1 MGSVCLTVLVVAVL
15 VSSTIVGLVGGQT
28 SVASTDGTVT
38 ASTASSDRVSQPRT
52 DDSQHSNTASHDT
65 SVVAE
70 NHDTEPHESSLD
82 RQRQAGEINL
92 TVSVD
97 GTETTDGQLL
107 VNESSPNVSVAVT
120 SVSPVE
126 SVEIVVDGS
135 RRVRND
141 SVGNG
146 TVRLTEPL
154 QLDSGR
160 HTITVVA
167 RTANGTATHE
177 IDYVRGEIGISM
189 RLDGNR
195 TDDGERIVND
205 TDPSLSITVSATKPI
220 QGVLLRVDN
229 DDRFRTLSVN
239 NTTFTLDRSLSLGPG
254 RHPITVIAS
263 TNNETET
270 HTVRFIKDRQGPVIQ
285 FSSPPNVS
293 LFSVDEFET
302 TNATY
307 PISFSTRDFVDVERV
322 EMTLKYYGQQSG
334 ETDGDGQNRS
344 RLREQMKVTFDS
356 SKRQFE
362 RTLLLGPGLNSIA
375 VETEDGFGNVRTKRF
390 DLILTNDGTPPNL
403 TTPVN
408 FTGDSDSVT
417 LTTETD
423 TFQLDGTLRD
433 QTGLR
438 RVTLTTD
445 IPGGLNQKTTLL
457 SPPPD
462 NRTAGRQSASFSR
475 SVSLE
480 PGNNT
485 VKLTASDLFGNTL
498 TRTYRIVY
506 DPVTLAERVHP
517 EIRFYRNR
525 SRLRGDEARLYV
537 AVADGIVRSVTVE
550 GRGLT
555 TRQTGFFRVAYDG
568 GNRSRVVFDQTVPV
582 DEQRTEVVVGV
593 TDALG
598 RDHTA
603 NLTIDRETNEFLVG
617 NETES
622 GFVVIG
628 EPPDP
633 NATRTPTPTMAPTPT
648 PVPTPTPTPSSPS
661 DSPTTED
668 SSPTTET
675 PSSPTADSP
684 TADSPT
690 AGSPTAGSPTAGSP
704 TASSP
709 SPSPTPGGSGT
720 ASPTPGGGS
729 PAATPT
735 AVTEALGQSD
745 GTTASGTVTTPGNG
759 TSGGF
764 LAPSGGGVFGGS
776 LTLAVLLVLLL
787 VGLAVRFRGDG

>member
-1 MGSVCLTVLVVAVL
+1 M
-15 VSSTIVGLVGGQT
+15 
-28 SVASTDGTVT
+28 
-38 ASTASSDRVSQPRT
+38 
-52 DDSQHSNTASHDT
+52 
-65 SVVAE
+65 VAE

-195 TDDGERIVND
+195 TDDGERIVDD
-205 TDPSLSITVSATKPI
+205 TDPSLSVTVSATKPI
-220 QGVLLRVDN
+220 QGVLLRVDGR
-229 DDRFRTLSVN
+229 DRFRTLSVN
-239 NTTFTLDRSLSLGPG
+239 NTTFTLDRNLVFGPG

-270 HTVRFIKDRQGPVIQ
+270 HSVRFIKDRQGPVIL
-285 FSSPPNVS
+285 FSSPPNVNRTT
-293 LFSVDEFET
+293 VDEFESNT
-302 TNATY
+302 SSY
-307 PISFSTRDFVDVERV
+307 PVVFNTRDFVDIERV
-322 EMTLKYYGQQSG
+322 HMTLEYYGQVAGPIDSG
-334 ETDGDGQNRS
+334 GQNRS
-344 RLREQMKVTFDS
+344 QVREQVEVSFDS

-362 RTLLLGPGLNSIA
+362 RTLFLGPGVHRVI
-375 VETEDGFGNVRTKRF
+375 VETEDSFGNTRTKEFQVTRT
-390 DLILTNDGTPPNL
+390 DDGTPPNL
-403 TTPVN
+403 TTETN
-408 FTGDSDSVT
+408 FTEENETLT
-417 LTTETD
+417 LTTEAQ
-423 TFQLDGTLRD
+423 TFQFDAAVRD
-433 QTGLR
+433 PAGLR
-438 RVTLTTD
+438 NVTFSTRTADGRSRSIEVL
-445 IPGGLNQKTTLL
+445 Q
-457 SPPPD
+457 PPPD
-462 NRTAGRQSASFSR
+462 NRTEGRQSRSFSR
-475 SVSLE
+475 SISLA

-485 VKLTASDLFGNTL
+485 VEVSAADLFGNTL

-525 SRLRGDEARLYV
+525 SRLRGDEARLYI

-582 DEQRTEVVVGV
+582 DEQRTEIIVGV

-661 DSPTTED
+661 GSPTTED

-684 TADSPT
+684 TAGSST

-709 SPSPTPGGSGT
+709 SPSPTP
-720 ASPTPGGGS
+720 
-729 PAATPT
+729 
-735 AVTEALGQSD
+735 
-745 GTTASGTVTTPGNG
+745 
-759 TSGGF
+759 
-764 LAPSGGGVFGGS
+764 
-776 LTLAVLLVLLL
+776 
-787 VGLAVRFRGDG
+787 